1 MKPNDIIYID
11 DANIVCLVTECQK
24 GGVNVEIKGSGK
36 LKSHRSI
43 KVTGGKHEVMPTLAP
58 QDTNDILSFCVKS
71 SIFYQLIFF
80 IDCDIICVP
89 YSVRRKDI

>member
-1 MKPNDIIYID
+1 MVKPNDIIYID

-43 KVTGGKHEVMPTLAP
+43 NVTGGKHEVMPALAP
-58 QDTNDILSFCVKS
+58 QDANDILAFVTKHSKNF
-71 SIFYQLIFF
+71 QH
-80 IDCDIICVP
+80 
-89 YSVRRKDI
+89 